1 MRSGKRSRWHTH
13 STGPQRRLRNWRI
26 VPNDAERLGI
36 VGLSGGGPYALACG
50 ALAPP
55 VARMSAVAVLDGTVP
70 SVGQPVGGEEEVGS
84 LTVTVTRP

>member
-1 MRSGKRSRWHTH
+1 MLHCVLQCIVVNA
-13 STGPQRRLRNWRI
+13 QRRLRNWRI

-50 ALAPP
+50 ALAPL

-70 SVGQPVGGEEEVGS
+70 SVVQPVAGEEEIGS